1 MTQVEFKVGDKV
13 VYPSHGVGNIIKVE
27 TQSINETKVQFYI
40 LSMISE
46 KMTIKVPV
54 HRACVIGLRKLTT
67 TLDEIYSILKKKAS
81 NKNNKVWNRRVVE
94 YENKINSGKIECVAE
109 VVRDLYRESD
119 IGRSFSESN
128 IYKSALNRL
137 AEELAAIENI
147 DLEDAKNKLTT
158 FLKEKLAAAA

>member
-1 MTQVEFKVGDKV
+1 MCGRSST
-13 VYPSHGVGNIIKVE
+13 
-27 TQSINETKVQFYI
+27 
-40 LSMISE
+40 
-46 KMTIKVPV
+46 
-54 HRACVIGLRKLTT
+54 R
-67 TLDEIYSILKKKAS
+67 S
-81 NKNNKVWNRRVVE
+81 N
-94 YENKINSGKIECVAE
+94 
-109 VVRDLYRESD
+109 RESD